1 MDPIATAATDSSG
14 TKFVVTLQAP
24 AILWG
29 GRVLQI
35 EGEPLSNDFL
45 LKTLTELIARAG
57 YRCKSSTKFDG
68 ISEDITITIV

>member
-1 MDPIATAATDSSG
+1 MNPTSTATTAASG

-35 EGEPLSNDFL
+35 EGDPLSNDFF
-45 LKTLTELIARAG
+45 LKTVTELITRAG
-57 YRCKSSTKFDG
+57 YQCISSTKFDG
-68 ISEDITITIV
+68 IFEDIALTIV